1 MAAMSRSRATVGL
14 LIATAGTVLSV
25 TSPAQQ
31 LTFSAATRLVRVDV
45 LVTEQGRPVG
55 GLTAADFDV
64 FDNGIKQS
72 VSLVAVDAQPLDV
85 VLALDMSRSISIDA
99 LETLRRSA
107 RAAVGALQPTDHVGV
122 VALGRVADL
131 RSSLTLDRPEV
142 FAALESP
149 PASGDTALIDAVQ
162 GALVMAAAGSGRP
175 LIIVFT
181 DGEDTA
187 SFLTADSVLT
197 TAGGQAAVVY
207 AVTTNPSPVGTFL
220 RDITRQTG
228 GRVIP
233 LRSVRDVER
242 SLIDVFAEFRRR
254 YVVGYQPTG
263 VDGAGWHTLDVRV
276 RRRGAEVTARP
287 GYFAPR

>member
-1 MAAMSRSRATVGL
+1 MIRWPALAGVV
-14 LIATAGTVLSV
+14 ATAGVGLTFT
-25 TSPAQQ
+25 TSGQQ

-45 LVTEQGRPVG
+45 LVTDQGRPVG

-64 FDNGIKQS
+64 FDNGVKQA

-85 VLALDMSRSISIDA
+85 VLTLDMSRSISAEA
-99 LETLRRSA
+99 LDTLRRSA
-107 RAAVGALQPTDHVGV
+107 RAAVGALQATDHVGV

-131 RSSLTLDRPEV
+131 RSPLTLDRQRI
-142 FAALESP
+142 FAALASP
-149 PASGDTALIDAVQ
+149 APYGETALIDAVQ
-162 GALVMAAAGSGRP
+162 GTLVMAAAGSGRP

-187 SFLTADSVLT
+187 SFLTAESVLT

-207 AVTTNPSPVGTFL
+207 GVTTNTSPVGTFV

-276 RRRGAEVTARP
+276 RRRGVEVTARP
-287 GYFAPR
+287 GYFAPP

>member
-1 MAAMSRSRATVGL
+1 MSRWQVLSCLVA
-14 LIATAGTVLSV
+14 AAAGAVLSV
-25 TSPAQQ
+25 TIGGQQ

-55 GLTAADFDV
+55 GLTAADFEI
-64 FDNGIKQS
+64 FDNGVKQS
-72 VSLVAVDAQPLDV
+72 VSVVAIDSEPLDV
-85 VLALDMSRSISIDA
+85 VLALDMSRSISADA

-107 RAAVGALQPTDHVGV
+107 RSAVGALQPADHVGV
-122 VALGRVADL
+122 VALGRVTDL
-131 RSSLTLDRPEV
+131 RSPLTRDRQQVFTALD
-142 FAALESP
+142 AP
-149 PASGDTALIDAVQ
+149 PSFGETALIDAVQ
-162 GALVMAAAGSGRP
+162 GALVMSAAGSGRP

-207 AVTTNPSPVGTFL
+207 GVTTNTAPVGSFL
-220 RDITRQTG
+220 RDIATQTG
-228 GRVIP
+228 GRLLP
-233 LRSVRDVER
+233 LRSIRDVER
-242 SLIDVFAEFRRR
+242 SLIDVFSEFRRR

-263 VDGAGWHTLDVRV
+263 VDGAGWHKLEVRV